1 MSDYFYW
8 FDKIFNDGMNCRY
21 LHKRI
26 EDQNKELLIVDVGDS
41 KKEDITIEI
50 KTEINKDFLYI
61 YNSKSINWSN
71 IRFGI
76 NASLVNEVEAEVK
89 DGLLYVTIL
98 KKDNKPKINIKF

>member
-8 FDKIFNDGMNCRY
+8 FDKLFNDGMNCRY

-26 EDQNKELLIVDVGDS
+26 EEQNKELLIVDVGDN
-41 KKEDITIEI
+41 KKEDIAIEI

-61 YNSKSINWSN
+61 YGNNKDDRFAV
-71 IRFGI
+71 RFGI
-76 NASLVNEVEAEVK
+76 NASLVHEVEADVK
-89 DGLLYVTIL
+89 DGLLYITIL